1 MKLLTCLAM
10 DWVLRSNITT
20 NLNRVN
26 FWDDSD
32 KISLEGQQIDY
43 MTIVVPIKSLMKS
56 ANGSE
61 YAISKT
67 ILKELS
73 NALTLSK
80 TYPYTGEKFCN
91 AFLDL
96 GCGPN
101 NLIV

>member
-1 MKLLTCLAM
+1 MKLLACLAM
-10 DWVLRSNITT
+10 DWVLRSNVITD
-20 NLNRVN
+20 LNRVS
-26 FWDDSD
+26 FWDDCD

-43 MTIVVPIKSLMKS
+43 VTIVVPIKSLLKS

-61 YAISKT
+61 YATSKT

-73 NALTLSK
+73 
-80 TYPYTGEKFCN
+80 N